1 MSQNRNPLAQYH
13 NRSAHNRS
21 AIAQYH
27 APENPEDN
35 SEAVY
40 ANPPEIIKMDP
51 FSLPLYT
58 RYYTDH
64 YEAHRANIPD
74 GSSVGGF
81 PQFFYYDRKWDV
93 LHLWLMNIIAGNH
106 RSDLIEAS
114 RAKLRFGFDY
124 QDKKLTIY
132 CLWNENIETI
142 LNNHEW
148 RQPAHDTLLWSFSI
162 NTTTGEYTPV
172 TFTDLH
178 YDERTYQYALTQI
191 DDILTDLKNKIQR

>member
-58 RYYTDH
+58 RYYTDL
-64 YEAHRANIPD
+64 YEAYRANIPD

-81 PQFFYYDRKWDV
+81 PQFFYYERKWYV
-93 LHLWLMNIIAGNH
+93 LHVWLKHIIYENH
-106 RSDLIEAS
+106 ARDTPPAN
-114 RAKLRFGFDY
+114 RGKLRFGFEY
-124 QDKKLTIY
+124 QDRKLIIY

-142 LNNHEW
+142 LNKHEL
-148 RQPAHDTLLWSFSI
+148 RQPMYDVLLWSFSI
-162 NTTTGEYTPV
+162 NIRNGEYTSIQS
-172 TFTDLH
+172 TSSH
-178 YDERTYQYALTQI
+178 YPGSRVHLNHI
-191 DDILTDLKNKIQR
+191 NDILTDLKNRIQRGD